1 MRYLTLGF
9 AIASFLAAGVI
20 ALAAP
25 AHSGLAV
32 RAEITSNQSGERA
45 ALR

>member
-20 ALAAP
+20 ALTAP
-25 AHSGLAV
+25 AHLGA
-32 RAEITSNQSGERA
+32 AQGIMSNQSGERA